1 MAIFP
6 HIEVEDIIQE
16 NDKLRIKADKSFV
29 SKDEAAVTLV
39 EIEPEAGNGFINVTG
54 SSSRDW
60 YLDWE
65 YATEGTVTISC
76 RVTTDGAPTTVTK
89 QISVV
94 SAATDKLFSND
105 QDLMVH
111 EHDILSWVDK
121 DSGRNSFLNVH
132 RRSQELI
139 LAWLDEK
146 GYVDTSGNKYTKAAF
161 VNVDEAKE
169 WSTFMTLRLIFED
182 LSNSVDD
189 IFDLKSKK
197 YKTHELNARNRA
209 VLRIDTDGDGTVD
222 KYEGHRIVSQRLV
235 RR

>member
-16 NDKLRIKADKSFV
+16 NDKIRIKADKTFI
-29 SKDEAAVTLV
+29 SKGEAAITLV
-39 EIEPEAGNGFINVTG
+39 EIEPSSGAGFVNVTG
-54 SSSRDW
+54 TSSKDW

-65 YATEGTVTISC
+65 YATEGAVTITC
-76 RVTTDGAPTTVTK
+76 RVTTDGAPVSVTES
-89 QISVV
+89 ISVV

-111 EHDILSWVDK
+111 EHDILKWIDK
-121 DSGRNSFLNVH
+121 DNGRNSFINVH

-146 GYVDTSGNKYTKAAF
+146 GYEDTSGNKYTKAAF

-182 LSNSVDD
+182 LSNGIDD

-197 YKTHELNARNRA
+197 YKSFEISARNRA

-222 KYEGHRIVSQRLV
+222 THEGHRIVSQRLV